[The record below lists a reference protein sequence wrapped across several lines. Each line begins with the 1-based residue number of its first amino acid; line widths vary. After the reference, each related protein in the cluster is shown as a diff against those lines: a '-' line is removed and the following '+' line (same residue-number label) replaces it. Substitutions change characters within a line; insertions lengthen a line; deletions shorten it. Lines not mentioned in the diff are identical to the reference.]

1 MKLQKNESKKAPVEI
16 VSHHCELFNGAFS
29 IYNPFGLNSRLVSW
43 MGCPR
48 KFKPRQKL
56 LSSWIRFFSFVS
68 FHLHNKRYLSTS
80 VLNWMICSPHGF
92 TKFEIFYKFRPVASG
107 GAGGDLA
114 PPPQFLADQFTRS
127 WPAWAQYPHPLLLA
141 PTDFQTLRRA
151 WLIRM
156 SLVGCYNQVE
166 NLDYRIGKLWD
177 HDVSI

>member
-68 FHLHNKRYLSTS
+68 FHLYNKRYLSTS

-92 TKFEIFYKFRPVASG
+92 TNIEYFYKWFWCWLLVCLFVKTILLEIRIIGLVNSETMMWAS
-107 GAGGDLA
+107 LKKI
-114 PPPQFLADQFTRS
+114 QFTIWRKK
-127 WPAWAQYPHPLLLA
+127 WCLYL
-141 PTDFQTLRRA
+141 
-151 WLIRM
+151 
-156 SLVGCYNQVE
+156 
-166 NLDYRIGKLWD
+166 
-177 HDVSI
+177 